1 MFLTNDANKSP
12 LSSLFGDGQNAWN
25 GAELQFRRYWFL
37 VEFEVTHRDDEDE
50 LVRINTLMLS
60 RAEHVLGL
68 DQQGVTVLS
77 VYLMAPWP
85 SFENGGWEM
94 ARLKEIWEAA
104 EPEYPTMKSKIY
116 AAVDGRHFVES
127 NFETT
132 VDQFKDW
139 ELFLECPTAAATKA
153 APATDLG

>member
-1 MFLTNDANKSP
+1 MFLTDDANKSP
-12 LSSLFGDGQNAWN
+12 LSSFLGDGQNAWS
-25 GAELQFRRYWFL
+25 GAELQFRRFWFL
-37 VEFEVTHRDDEDE
+37 VEFEVTYRDDEDE
-50 LVRINTLMLS
+50 LARINTLILS
-60 RAEHVLGL
+60 RAEQVRDLV
-68 DQQGVTVLS
+68 QQGVTVLS

-85 SFENGGWEM
+85 SYENGGWEM

-127 NFETT
+127 NLETT

-139 ELFLECPTAAATKA
+139 ELFMKCPTDTATQ
-153 APATDLG
+153 PEQATDLG